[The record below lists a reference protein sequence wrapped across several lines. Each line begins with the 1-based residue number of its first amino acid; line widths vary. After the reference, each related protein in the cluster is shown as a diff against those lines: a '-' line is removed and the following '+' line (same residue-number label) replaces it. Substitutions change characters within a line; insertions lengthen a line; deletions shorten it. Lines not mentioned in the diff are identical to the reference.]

1 MSAQTPP
8 SNLSALVNQGDL
20 RAPDPVNKTTV
31 LSVLKSG
38 GTRVLVLPFSAVL
51 GVLCTR
57 LIIVHFGQDTYAQY
71 GLLVAIGA
79 MLPFGDLGM
88 SAAIMNAVGASKR
101 PAEDDHVRRVLITSI
116 RVLLCA
122 GTVLLLVDIV
132 ITATGLWP
140 TLMGESLIPGTGPV
154 AAAAVLG
161 LIAVTMPIAFG
172 QRVLTGLGK
181 NHLTVALFGLQTPVV
196 LVALLCIIHFDWGS
210 GSYLPV
216 IPYLVVFSL
225 SIAATFVAARMIHP
239 TIGSAL
245 RDVPRVRSV
254 NGGQVLNVAWPM
266 LIQMIALPIA
276 MQSDRLILS
285 HVSKTSNLAEYNL
298 ASQMYLPVWQVVTA
312 AGVALWPI
320 FARARAEGTS
330 RRNSPMPLSLGF
342 AGAAAAVCLFISV
355 ISPWLATV
363 ASDGEIKISRGL
375 LIAFSVFMVCQAAKY
390 PLGMFMTDAP
400 GLRYQ
405 AFMVLCMLPINLGI
419 SIVLAKKL
427 GAVGPIIGSTIG
439 VFFFQVCANF
449 FYVRRNLQKMPV

>member
-1 MSAQTPP
+1 
-8 SNLSALVNQGDL
+8 
-20 RAPDPVNKTTV
+20 
-31 LSVLKSG
+31 
-38 GTRVLVLPFSAVL
+38 
-51 GVLCTR
+51 
-57 LIIVHFGQDTYAQY
+57 
-71 GLLVAIGA
+71 
-79 MLPFGDLGM
+79 
-88 SAAIMNAVGASKR
+88 
-101 PAEDDHVRRVLITSI
+101 
-116 RVLLCA
+116 VLLCA

-181 NHLTVALFGLQTPVV
+181 NHLSVALFGLQTPVV
-196 LVALLCIIHFDWGS
+196 LVALLCIIRFDWGS

-239 TIGSAL
+239 TIGSAF

-254 NGGQVLNVAWPM
+254 SGGRVLNVAWPM

-285 HVSKTSNLAEYNL
+285 HVSTTSNLAEYNL

-342 AGAAAAVCLFISV
+342 AGAAAAVCLFIAV

-375 LIAFSVFMVCQAAKY
+375 LLAFSVFMVCQAAKY

-439 VFFFQVCANF
+439 VFLFQVCANF
-449 FYVRRNLQKMPV
+449 FYVRRNLQKMTV